1 MADWKRLTGTTGAPV
16 DVNMNTVAYISPE
29 QHGATIYFAVP
40 DQHGKLCSLTV
51 KEKPDDVRD
60 YTMHSYDARHHDR
73 S

>member
-1 MADWKRLTGTTGAPV
+1 MADWKRLTSTTGAPV

-60 YTMHSYDARHHDR
+60 YTTHSYDARHHDR

>member
-1 MADWKRLTGTTGAPV
+1 MINYPGFLERTQSNGYTSTTGTPV

-29 QHGATIYFAVP
+29 QDGTTVYFVVP

-51 KEKPDDVRD
+51 N
-60 YTMHSYDARHHDR
+60 R